1 MKRYIAIL
9 LSVLLMVQ
17 ACGCST
23 ARDLFPENTESQ
35 QDGQTTAI
43 DEEGLKVGFL
53 FPSNNDATDTTSH
66 VEGIRK
72 MQVET
77 GLCDTQIIIKKNVT
91 KENCSA
97 GIDELVEKGCNIIF
111 ACDKTFETEVV
122 DAASRYP
129 EVQFCQE
136 DGKKAKKSELDN
148 MHNFYVRLYEAY
160 YAAGV
165 AAGMK
170 LNDMLNR
177 GKISSS
183 NCVIGFVANEES
195 PENISCLNA
204 FYLGVGQVCSQASMM
219 VRYVD
224 SKGVY
229 DDDGEA
235 AKQLVEA
242 GVGMMCTHVY
252 TTAVAAVCAENDI
265 PVVGNEVNI
274 INAAPKEAI
283 TSAVAD
289 WSVYYTYAVDCV
301 LNGEAIDV
309 DWCGG
314 YDDGAVILTQLN
326 DAILV
331 DGTVEKLQEI
341 EKNLRNGKEKVFDT
355 EKMTIDGDNLEELV
369 GTDKDYKKYKNLVSN
384 GEFKESSKRSAPT
397 MEFLV
402 DGVEVSTYDYLEE
415 DEEESSESTTET
427 DDEE

>member
-1 MKRYIAIL
+1 MKRYIAII
-9 LSVLLMVQ
+9 LSVLLMIQ

-23 ARDLFPENTESQ
+23 ARDLFPENTASRG
-35 QDGQTTAI
+35 DGQTTAI

-53 FPSNNDATDTTSH
+53 FPSNNDATDTASH

-77 GLCDTQIIIKKNVT
+77 GLSDAQVIIKKNVG
-91 KENCSA
+91 KDNCASE
-97 GIDELVEKGCNIIF
+97 IDGLVEKGCNLIF
-111 ACDKTFETEVV
+111 ACDKTFEQDVI

-136 DGKKAKKSELDN
+136 DGKKAKKSGLDN

-170 LNDMLNR
+170 LNDMLNH
-177 GKISSS
+177 GSISSS
-183 NCVIGFVANEES
+183 NCVIGFVADEES

-204 FYLGVGQVCSQASMM
+204 FYLGVGNVCSQASML

-224 SKGVY
+224 SRGVY

-235 AKQLVEA
+235 AKQLVKA
-242 GVGMMCTHVY
+242 GVGMMCQHTY

-289 WSVYYTYAVDCV
+289 WSVYYIYAVNCV
-301 LNGEAIDV
+301 INGEAIDV
-309 DWCGG
+309 DWCEG
-314 YDDGAVILTQLN
+314 YEDGAVTLTQLN
-326 DAILV
+326 DTILV
-331 DGTVEKLQEI
+331 DGTVERLKEV

-355 EKMTIDGDNLEELV
+355 EDMTIGGDNLKELAE
-369 GTDKDYKKYKNLVSN
+369 TDKDYKKYKNLVSN

-397 MEFLV
+397 MDFLV

-415 DEEESSESTTET
+415 ESSESTTET

>member
-1 MKRYIAIL
+1 MKRYIAII
-9 LSVLLMVQ
+9 LSVLLMIQ

-23 ARDLFPENTESQ
+23 ARDLFPESTASQ
-35 QDGQTTAI
+35 GDGQTVAL

-77 GLCDTQIIIKKNVT
+77 GLSDTQVIIKKNVG
-91 KENCSA
+91 KDNCASA
-97 GIDELVEKGCNIIF
+97 IDELVEKGCNIIF
-111 ACDKTFETEVV
+111 ACDKSFEAKVV
-122 DAASRYP
+122 DAASKYP

-136 DGKKAKKSELDN
+136 DGKKAKKSGLDN
-148 MHNFYVRLYEAY
+148 MHNFYVHLYEAY

-177 GKISSS
+177 GSISSS

-242 GVGMMCTHVY
+242 GVGMMCQHTY

-283 TSAVAD
+283 TSAAAD
-289 WSVYYTYAVDCV
+289 WSVYYTYAVNCV
-301 LNGEAIDV
+301 LNGEEIDV

-314 YDDGAVILTQLN
+314 YEDGAVTLTQLN
-326 DAILV
+326 DAVLI
-331 DGTVEKLQEI
+331 DGTVDRLKEV
-341 EKNLRNGKEKVFDT
+341 EKNLRSGKEKVFDT
-355 EKMTIDGDNLEELV
+355 EKFTVDGDSLDELAK
-369 GTDKDYKKYKNLVSN
+369 TDQDYKKYKNVVVN
-384 GEFKESSKRSAPT
+384 GEFKESYKRSAPT
-397 MEFLV
+397 MDILV

-415 DEEESSESTTET
+415 DEDSSESTTET
-427 DDEE
+427 EEE